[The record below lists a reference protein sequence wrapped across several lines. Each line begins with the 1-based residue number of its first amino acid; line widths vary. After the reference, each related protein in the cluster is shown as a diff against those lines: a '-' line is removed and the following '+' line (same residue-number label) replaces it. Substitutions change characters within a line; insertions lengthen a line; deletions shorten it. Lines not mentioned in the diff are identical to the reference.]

1 MKGGYRMSANRG
13 IAAERINLNPEDV
26 EQGLAQLVLT
36 ILELLRKLVER
47 QAIKRVEGGSLTDE
61 QIEKLGTALLNLEE
75 KMEELLIVFG
85 LEGKDLNIDLG
96 PLGNLM

>member
-1 MKGGYRMSANRG
+1 MTANHA
-13 IAAERINLNPEDV
+13 IAERINMNPEDV
-26 EQGLAQLVLT
+26 EHGLAQLVLT
-36 ILELLRKLVER
+36 ILELLRQLVER
-47 QAIKRVEGGSLTDE
+47 QAIKRVEGGTLTDE

-75 KMEELLIVFG
+75 KMEELKIVFG

>member
-1 MKGGYRMSANRG
+1 M
-13 IAAERINLNPEDV
+13 NPEDV

-36 ILELLRKLVER
+36 ILELLRQLVER
-47 QAIKRVEGGSLTDE
+47 QAIRRVEGGMLTEE
-61 QIEKLGTALLNLEE
+61 QIENLGTALLNLEE
-75 KMEELLIVFG
+75 KMEELKIIFG

>member
-1 MKGGYRMSANRG
+1 
-13 IAAERINLNPEDV
+13 LNPEDA

-36 ILELLRKLVER
+36 ILEFLRQLVER
-47 QAIKRVEGGSLTDE
+47 QAIKRVEGGTLTEE
-61 QIEKLGTALLNLEE
+61 QIENLGTALLNLEE
-75 KMEELLIVFG
+75 KMEELKIIFG